1 MTDNEKAEMQAEVF
15 VKVHSNDNVSEDIK
29 SIELWLGQNTMD
41 SVLNLEAN
49 AGKLKQIKNIG
60 Y

>member
-1 MTDNEKAEMQAEVF
+1 MTDNEKAEMQVEVF

-29 SIELWLGQNTMD
+29 SIELWLGQNIMD

-49 AGKLKQIKNIG
+49 AGKLKQINK
-60 Y
+60 

>member
-1 MTDNEKAEMQAEVF
+1 MTDNEKAEMLVEVF

-29 SIELWLGQNTMD
+29 SIELWLGQNIMD

-49 AGKLKQIKNIG
+49 AGKLKQINK
-60 Y
+60 